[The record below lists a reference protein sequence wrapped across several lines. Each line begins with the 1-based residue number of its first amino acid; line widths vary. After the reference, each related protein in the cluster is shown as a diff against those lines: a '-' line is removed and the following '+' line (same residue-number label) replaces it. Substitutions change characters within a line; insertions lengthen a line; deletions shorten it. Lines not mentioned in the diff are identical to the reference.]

1 MATRAE
7 TVAFE
12 DVLKRFPLPVSVV
25 TVGRGGAENGL
36 TVSWACPV
44 SFDPPHV
51 LIAVDRQHF
60 SIDFL
65 KSTKNFA
72 LNLLKTD
79 QRKMAGHFA
88 RQSFLG
94 EEKLDAVRTHEG
106 DTGAALFDDALA
118 WLDCE
123 VVRTLEVGDH
133 LLCIGRVVDA
143 RVLAEG
149 PALLT
154 TDGVQYWKAR
164 P

>member
-1 MATRAE
+1 MPTRAE
-7 TVAFE
+7 KMPFE
-12 DVLKRFPLPVSVV
+12 EVLKRFPLPVSVV
-25 TVGRGGAENGL
+25 TVGRGGAENAL
-36 TVSWACPV
+36 SVSWACPV

-51 LIAVDRQHF
+51 LIAVDRQHY

-65 KSTKNFA
+65 VSTKNFA
-72 LNLLKTD
+72 VNILKAD
-79 QRKMAGHFA
+79 QRRMAGHFA
-88 RQSFLG
+88 RQSFTG
-94 EEKLDAVRTHEG
+94 EDKLDAVRTHEG
-106 DTGAALFDDALA
+106 VTGAALFDDALA

-123 VVRTLEVGDH
+123 LVRTLEVGDH

-154 TDGVQYWKAR
+154 TDGVQYGKAR